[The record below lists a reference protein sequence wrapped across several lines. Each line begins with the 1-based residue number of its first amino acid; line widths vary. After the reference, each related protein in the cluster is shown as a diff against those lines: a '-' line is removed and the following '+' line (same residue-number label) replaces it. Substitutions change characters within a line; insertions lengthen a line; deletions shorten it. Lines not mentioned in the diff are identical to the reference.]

1 MDYFSVARPEKNGG
15 LSVSQLYGFVIMD
28 RKIVGT
34 KDSITFMLNFCHANF
49 ETSILNIMKSKVSP
63 F

>member
-28 RKIVGT
+28 RKIVA
-34 KDSITFMLNFCHANF
+34 KFLSRKL
-49 ETSILNIMKSKVSP
+49 
-63 F
+63 

>member
-34 KDSITFMLNFCHANF
+34 KDSIPFMLNFCHANF
-49 ETSILNIMKSKVSP
+49 ETSIPNIMKSKVSP